1 MGDSTKGSGTR
12 GEIALYRQKRGGSAL
27 EVRLER
33 ETVWLTQAQMAE
45 LFSHERSVITK
56 HLRNIFREGE
66 LPEKGNVQ
74 NLHIPSFD
82 QLIPK
87 FQEERDVGL

>member
-45 LFSHERSVITK
+45 LFGRERSVITK

-66 LPEKGNVQ
+66 LPEKGNV
-74 NLHIPSFD
+74 HIPSSD
-82 QLIPK
+82 QLIPR